1 MRILWLTNV
10 PLQEASVLLKL
21 GSKYSGGWLEASSE
35 QIIEKDGTELFV
47 LFPVDA
53 RTYNRSNK
61 IEYCGERIKFLMF
74 PSSKNKEI
82 RENTVSQFFMSTIGR
97 LQPDLVHIFG
107 TELPHSLMMAN
118 VCNSTGTKFVVSL
131 QGIVSIISKVIRS
144 DLPDSVVKGFTFRNL
159 FRRDSVIRLEKL
171 YSKLGKNEW
180 ATLQRSKYVIG
191 RTTFDRAFV
200 SQVNPEANYYHCNES
215 MRASFYKY
223 QWSLENCERY
233 SIFMSQGHYPI
244 KGLHYAIEAMPLI
257 LKEFPN
263 SKLYVAGKNIAGN
276 KTIKEKLLATR
287 YGRYIANLIRK
298 LNLEKKVVFTGPL
311 EEEKMVLRLKSSHVF
326 ICPSSIENSPNSLGE
341 AMTVGVPCV
350 ASYVGGI
357 PDLIEHKRE
366 GFLYQANLPHMLA
379 HYVCTLFENRD
390 LSLEFSKRS
399 RERALRMY
407 SQDDNGDRLLEIYR
421 AIVSN
426 C

>member
-1 MRILWLTNV
+1 
-10 PLQEASVLLKL
+10 
-21 GSKYSGGWLEASSE
+21 
-35 QIIEKDGTELFV
+35 
-47 LFPVDA
+47 
-53 RTYNRSNK
+53 
-61 IEYCGERIKFLMF
+61 
-74 PSSKNKEI
+74 
-82 RENTVSQFFMSTIGR
+82 MSTIGR

-200 SQVNPEANYYHCNES
+200 SQVNPEATYYHCNES

-257 LKEFPN
+257 LRGFPN
-263 SKLYVAGKNIAGN
+263 SKLYVAGRNIVDN

-287 YGRYIANLIRK
+287 YGRYIANLICK
-298 LNLEKKVVFTGPL
+298 LNLEKKVMFTGPL

-357 PDLIEHKRE
+357 PNLIEHRRE

-379 HYVCTLFENRD
+379 HYVCTLFENSD
-390 LSLEFSKRS
+390 LSLEFSRRS

-407 SQDDNGDRLLEIYR
+407 SQDDNGDRLLEIYT
-421 AIVSN
+421 AIISN
-426 C
+426 S

>member
-1 MRILWLTNV
+1 MKILWLTNV
-10 PLQEASVLLKL
+10 PLQEASVLLK
-21 GSKYSGGWLEASSE
+21 SEPIYSGGWLETSSE
-35 QIIEKDGTELFV
+35 QIIEKDDTELLV
-47 LFPVDA
+47 LFPMDI
-53 RTYNRSNK
+53 RFYKKSSKKEFSGRK
-61 IEYCGERIKFLMF
+61 IKFLMF

-82 RENTVSQFFMSTIGR
+82 RENTESPFFMSIIER
-97 LQPDLVHIFG
+97 FRPDLVHIFG

-118 VCNSTGTKFVVSL
+118 VCNSTSTKFVVSL

-144 DLPDSVVKGFTFRNL
+144 DLPDSAVKGFTFRNL
-159 FRRDSVIRLEKL
+159 VRRDSVRGLEKL
-171 YSKLGKNEW
+171 YSKLGKNER
-180 ATLQRSKYVIG
+180 ATLQRSKHVIG

-200 SQVNPEANYYHCNES
+200 SQVNPKATYYYCNES

-223 QWSLENCERY
+223 RWSLENCERH

-263 SKLYVAGKNIAGN
+263 SKLYVAGKNVVEN
-276 KTIKEKLLATR
+276 ETIKEKLRVTY
-287 YGRYIANLIRK
+287 YGRYIANLICK
-298 LNLEKKVVFTGPL
+298 LNLEKKVIFTGPL

-357 PDLIEHKRE
+357 PDLIEHKKE

-379 HYVCTLFENRD
+379 HYVCTLFENSD
-390 LSLEFSKRS
+390 LSLEFSRRS

-407 SQDDNGDRLLEIYR
+407 SQDDNGNRLLEIYR
-421 AIVSN
+421 AIISN